1 MSDNS
6 RIVNEFKWY
15 ALRDLKRANAKQRAW
30 EVLADKGF
38 EVFTPLHWK
47 LISKRGGEK
56 NRIKVPVI
64 PDLLF
69 VKSTR
74 SQLDP
79 EVNGCPTLQYRFI
92 KNGRGAVMTVRQDE
106 MDRFR
111 NAVSEIDK
119 VRFYTPEEI
128 GKDKVGKH
136 VTIVGG
142 PLNGYEGKLL
152 TVRGSKIKRLIV
164 SLQNY
169 VCAGVEVNP
178 EYIRII
184 ENEVK

>member
-1 MSDNS
+1 M
-6 RIVNEFKWY
+6 
-15 ALRDLKRANAKQRAW
+15 RDLKRVNAGQKAW
-30 EVLADKGF
+30 KILEEKGF
-38 EVFTPLHWK
+38 EVFTPTHWK
-47 LISKRGGEK
+47 VYNIQGRKVRKLI
-56 NRIKVPVI
+56 PVI
-64 PDLLF
+64 SDLLF

-92 KNGRGAVMTVRQDE
+92 KNGHGAVMTVRQDE

-111 NAVSEIDK
+111 NAVREIDK

-128 GKDKVGKH
+128 EKDKVGKN
-136 VTIVGG
+136 VTIIGG